1 LALQT
6 RSGLGIALAALGG
19 FLISVD
25 IPVIRLSQSD
35 PWFYMVARGMGL
47 ALILGAVMK
56 FGGRLT
62 ETPKNPFNDRDFVE
76 IGILYGINS
85 ILFTLAVFNT
95 STSNLVFILAF
106 NPMIAALF
114 AWWLIGERPKPITWI
129 AIILTFIGVLII
141 VSEGVDTG
149 NWFGD
154 MASLGVAITLAL
166 SLVRARQSG
175 KDLSLSGC
183 LGGMI
188 SALFALPLA
197 ILYSSMPGAIEWV
210 LLNAFILVP
219 LTGFA
224 LMLAPRY
231 IPAPQVAI
239 FYLLETVLAPVW
251 VWLIFAEVPSE
262 KTMIGGSIV
271 LFAIAGHSFWQLW
284 TYGPRQHITVG

>member
-1 LALQT
+1 
-6 RSGLGIALAALGG
+6 LAALGG

-25 IPVIRLSQSD
+25 IPVIKLSQSD
-35 PWFYMVARGMGL
+35 PWFYMVARGLGL
-47 ALILGAVMK
+47 AVILGAVMRFSGK
-56 FGGRLT
+56 LT

-76 IGILYGINS
+76 VGILYGISS

-106 NPMIAALF
+106 NPMLAALF
-114 AWWLIGERPKPITWI
+114 AWLFIGERPKPITWI
-129 AIILTFIGVLII
+129 AIILTFIGVLVI

-154 MASLGVAITLAL
+154 MASLGVAIALAL
-166 SLVRARQSG
+166 SLVRTRQSG

-197 ILYSSMPGAIEWV
+197 IMYSSMPGAIEWV
-210 LLNAFILVP
+210 LLNAIIMVP

-239 FYLLETVLAPVW
+239 FYLLETVLAPIW
-251 VWLIFAEVPSE
+251 VWLIFSEIPSE
-262 KTMIGGSIV
+262 TTIIGGSIV

-284 TYGPRQHITVG
+284 TYKPRQPKTVAL